1 MCLMSLKGNFQ
12 WCDTFM
18 YQNITQLKELQL
30 LKKKKKKMIFVY
42 CSGKKPT
49 CLEIPK
55 K

>member
-30 LKKKKKKMIFVY
+30 LKKKKKDDLCILQRKETHMF
-42 CSGKKPT
+42 GNP
-49 CLEIPK
+49 
-55 K
+55 

>member
-30 LKKKKKKMIFVY
+30 LKKKKKKDDLCILQRKETHMF
-42 CSGKKPT
+42 GNP
-49 CLEIPK
+49 
-55 K
+55 